1 MVAIVVITATACGG
15 DPGGGQEK
23 KPAAVGRLT
32 VIAEIPHDTTAYT
45 EGLASDGS
53 ALYESTGQL
62 GQSQLRQLNP
72 VDGAVIRSVPLAPDF
87 FGEGITVVGDR
98 IWQLTYHNGVA
109 IEWDKASFTQLR
121 QVPFTGEGWG
131 LCYDGKRLI
140 SSDGTDQL
148 RFRDPTS
155 FAETGSV
162 SVTSDGKPQ
171 RRLNELE
178 CVDGQVW
185 ANVYLSDQIVRIDPT
200 TGQITATVDAKGLL
214 DPARKGNAEVLNGIA
229 YVGDSQ
235 FLVTGKYWP
244 AMFRVKFDLG

>member
-1 MVAIVVITATACGG
+1 MVAIVVIAATACGG
-15 DPGGGQEK
+15 DPGGQQA
-23 KPAAVGRLT
+23 KPPEVGRPT

-45 EGLASDGS
+45 EGLAADGS
-53 ALYESTGQL
+53 ALYESTGKL
-62 GQSQLRQLNP
+62 GQSQLRELNP
-72 VDGAVIRSVPLAPDF
+72 VNGEVIRSVALPPDF

-98 IWQLTYHNGVA
+98 IWQLTYQNGVA
-109 IEWDKASFTQLR
+109 IEWDKANFTQLR
-121 QVPFTGEGWG
+121 QVPLTEEGWG

-140 SSDGTDQL
+140 SSDGTDKL
-148 RFRDPTS
+148 HFRDPTS

-162 SVTSDGKPQ
+162 SVTSGGQPQ

-200 TGQITATVDAKGLL
+200 TGHITATVDAKGLL

-229 YVGDSQ
+229 YVGDGQ
-235 FLVTGKYWP
+235 FLLTGKYWP
-244 AMFRVKFDLG
+244 AMFRVKFDLD